1 MSATPKEV
9 AGQLG
14 PASRGAEC
22 ASFPSYSVAS
32 LSLQSSLHGDPMCWE
47 RGDGFSAGWDQC
59 HEEHLTAADKIA
71 VQGG

>member
-9 AGQLG
+9 AGQPG

-22 ASFPSYSVAS
+22 AGFPSHSVAS
-32 LSLQSSLHGDPMCWE
+32 LLLQSSLHGDPMGWE
-47 RGDGFSAGWDQC
+47 RGDGFSAGWEQS
-59 HEEHLTAADKIA
+59 HEGYLPAADKIA